1 MKKEIFTINSSVDG
15 LPLSVMSI
23 EPDNQPVKGVV
34 QIVHGMAEM
43 KERYINFMN
52 FLADNG
58 YASIIH
64 DHRGHGQSVHAK
76 DDLGHMYGAGGNG
89 LVEDTCCI
97 TQEAKKRWPH
107 VKLTLMGH
115 SMGSLVVRCYAKKY
129 DDQIDALI
137 VMGCPARNGAV
148 GFAQLLVSI
157 LKKFKGSRHKSHFI
171 NNAAFASY
179 SKGIENPRTDFD
191 WLSVNTDN
199 VDFYLDNE
207 YCGFIFT
214 LDGFKGLFDVQKDCY
229 DSHNWQMKNPSLP
242 VIFLSGEMDPC
253 IGSRAKFDEAINF
266 MKERGYSN
274 IQEHFYKNMRHE
286 ILNEDDHMLVCN
298 DILQWLEAH

>member
-1 MKKEIFTINSSVDG
+1 MKKDIFTINSSVDG
-15 LPLSVMSI
+15 LPLSVISI
-23 EPDNQPVKGVV
+23 EPDSQPVKGVV

-43 KERYINFMN
+43 KERYIDFMN
-52 FLADNG
+52 FLAENG

-64 DHRGHGQSVHAK
+64 DHRGHGQSVHSK

-89 LVEDTCCI
+89 LVEDTYCI

-214 LDGFKGLFDVQKDCY
+214 LDGFKGLFDVQKNCY

-242 VIFLSGEMDPC
+242 IIFLSGEMDPC